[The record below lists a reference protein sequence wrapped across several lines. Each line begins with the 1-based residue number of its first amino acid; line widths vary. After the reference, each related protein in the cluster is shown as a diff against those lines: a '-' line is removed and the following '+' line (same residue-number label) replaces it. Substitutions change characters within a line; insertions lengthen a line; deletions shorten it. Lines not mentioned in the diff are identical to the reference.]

1 MFGGVELDFDD
12 DLAQEQTSRK
22 EKRKEKVDK
31 PRDKDRRESESKER
45 RKHRDPNE
53 SREDK
58 ERRRSERRK
67 RREEEGQETSR
78 SHKSK
83 ARDQTTPPDAEL
95 EIAVVAPNI
104 YDAEMDL
111 LKKAGMG
118 KNRNPTAEPI
128 PIAPVALK
136 EVSSRVCSELFVDQM
151 YHQFDRNL
159 SLLMDPQTEA
169 PNHRDKKVMSRKDR
183 LGHLKLPPNRV
194 ELTQNQNRPR
204 GFRNCGIFQANRA
217 PARYLKHRECIPPNP
232 SSE

>member
-136 EVSSRVCSELFVDQM
+136 EVSSRKSVTADGSSNRGSEPSRQKSDVSKGSARPSQIAPKSGRADPEPKSPTRVPELRNIPGESSSSKVAIFSLFE
-151 YHQFDRNL
+151 
-159 SLLMDPQTEA
+159 S
-169 PNHRDKKVMSRKDR
+169 
-183 LGHLKLPPNRV
+183 HLAA
-194 ELTQNQNRPR
+194 
-204 GFRNCGIFQANRA
+204 GI
-217 PARYLKHRECIPPNP
+217 
-232 SSE
+232 